1 MLTLTLTLPPTPTP
15 TPTLALTL
23 TLAPILTLTLT
34 LTLTRWGKTPVT
46 WYSELGWESARFDM
60 LSFAM
65 AAPPGRTH
73 RYYTGTPQF
82 PFGSGL
88 SYAPTALR
96 AHAATAAT
104 DEADGDGGVGRGSS
118 DAVVVTV
125 TNQHPTRA
133 TDEVARRRA
142 IKPAPTQPPHVNPG
156 PNGSST
162 GAAQPSALRLAS
174 TTEPTRSTAPF
185 YREQNA
191 DR

>member
-1 MLTLTLTLPPTPTP
+1 MGAQRLTPTP

-46 WYSELGWESARFDM
+46 WYSELGWESAHFDM

-82 PFGSGL
+82 AFGFGL

-96 AHAATAAT
+96 AHAATATT
-104 DEADGDGGVGRGSS
+104 DEADDDGGAGVGSS

-142 IKPAPTQPPHVNPG
+142 KSQPPHSSPTQPPHADPG
-156 PNGSST
+156 PNSRPNSSRT
-162 GAAQPSALRLAS
+162 GAALPCTLS
-174 TTEPTRSTAPF
+174 P
-185 YREQNA
+185 
-191 DR
+191 